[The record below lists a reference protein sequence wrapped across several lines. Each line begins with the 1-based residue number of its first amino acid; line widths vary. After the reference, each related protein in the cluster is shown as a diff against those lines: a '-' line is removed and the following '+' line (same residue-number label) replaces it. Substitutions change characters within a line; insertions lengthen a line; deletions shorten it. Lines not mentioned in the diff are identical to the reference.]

1 MRDITFRGMDIMGV
15 WHYGLLCIISAKSWT
30 YDEGTYI
37 SNNVGMPMAYKV
49 RPETAGQYTGRHD
62 KKGIPI
68 YEGDILCIEDEIVAD
83 VIDGHNRY
91 EPENHIVAVDFGEE
105 GSFGTRLGHFYQMLQ
120 DYGES
125 TDTWEV
131 IGNIYQHPH
140 LLQ

>member
-15 WHYGLLCIISAKSWT
+15 WHYGLLCVISAKSWT

-49 RPETAGQYTGRHD
+49 RPETAGQYTGLHD

-68 YEGDILCIEDEIVAD
+68 YEGDLVQFQLPLGGFWGNTPNIKIGQVVYDTDYASFVAQWEYSKNQHDELL
-83 VIDGHNRY
+83 
-91 EPENHIVAVDFGEE
+91 GELE
-105 GSFGTRLGHFYQMLQ
+105 T
-120 DYGES
+120 EI
-125 TDTWEV
+125 